1 VTGILLQISTE
12 GSEEPFI
19 QKAYRVLGEDRSCRK
34 QAEMTCEISGWE
46 GF

>member
-1 VTGILLQISTE
+1 MN
-12 GSEEPFI
+12 GS
-19 QKAYRVLGEDRSCRK
+19 YRVLGEDRSCRK